1 MKNAY
6 FNVGFRNDQY
16 KCTMNIE
23 KKETNGTWFIEYW
36 VVTQILNQHAIYLLN

>member
-1 MKNAY
+1 MVMKNVY

-23 KKETNGTWFIEYW
+23 KKETNGT
-36 VVTQILNQHAIYLLN
+36 

>member
-1 MKNAY
+1 MKNVY

-23 KKETNGTWFIEYW
+23 KKEKLME
-36 VVTQILNQHAIYLLN
+36 LDLLNIGLSPKFSTNMPFTF